1 MGKDVVIA
9 SGTRTASGRF
19 LGGLSSLSAAD
30 LGAVVIR
37 QAVKRAGIDPKD
49 VDEVIM
55 GNVVQAGLGQSPA
68 RQASVKA
75 EIPHEVPS
83 FTVNKVCGSALK
95 AIMLADQ
102 AIRLGEA
109 HVVVAGGMESMSN
122 CPYLVSKI
130 RAGVK
135 FGDQTL
141 VDSLIHDGLW
151 CAFENVHMGNLA
163 EFTAKNSGITR
174 QQQDEYAYHSQR
186 KAGEAMNAG
195 KFKAEIVPVEIP
207 TRKDQPIIIDTD
219 ETPRPDTTVEKLAAL
234 KPVFQKDGT
243 VTAGNAPGLNDGASA
258 VVVMSE
264 EKANELGVK
273 PMARIVGYSSA
284 FKEPKYVFYAP
295 VDAVGKLLQKTGLTL
310 DRFDLIE
317 ANEAF
322 AAQCLADGKE
332 LGWDADRV
340 NVNGGAIALGHPIG
354 ASGARIMTTLMH
366 EMKRVGAMKGLATLC
381 LGGGGAVAM
390 AIERIS

>member
-1 MGKDVVIA
+1 MDKEVVIA

-19 LGGLSSLSAAD
+19 LGGLSSFSAPD
-30 LGAVVIR
+30 LGAVVIGE
-37 QAVKRAGIDPKD
+37 AVKRAGVDLKD

-75 EIPHEVPS
+75 GIPPEVPS

-102 AIRLGEA
+102 AIKLGEA
-109 HVVVAGGMESMSN
+109 QIVVAGGMESMSN
-122 CPYLVSKI
+122 CPYLVNKI
-130 RAGVK
+130 RDGVK
-135 FGDQTL
+135 FGDQKL

-163 EFTAKNSGITR
+163 EFTAKNSAITR
-174 QQQDEYAYHSQR
+174 EEQDEYAYHSQR
-186 KAGEAMNAG
+186 KAGEAMKTG
-195 KFKAEIVPVEIP
+195 KFTDEIVSVQIP
-207 TRKDQPIIIDTD
+207 TRKGEPVTIDTD
-219 ETPRPDTTVEKLAAL
+219 ETPRPNTTIEKLAAL
-234 KPVFQKDGT
+234 KPAFQKDGT

-258 VVVMSE
+258 VVVMSG
-264 EKANELGVK
+264 EKAKQLGVK
-273 PMARIVGYSSA
+273 PMARIIGYSAA
-284 FKEPKYVFYAP
+284 FRDPKYVFYAP
-295 VDAVGKLLQKTGLTL
+295 VDAVGKLLKKTGLKL
-310 DRFDLIE
+310 DEFDLIE

-332 LGWDADRV
+332 LGWDGNRV

-354 ASGARIMTTLMH
+354 ASGARIVTTLMY
-366 EMKRVGAMKGLATLC
+366 EMKRTDTMKGLATLC

-390 AIERIS
+390 AIEKID